1 MFTRTNSLPLMAISI
16 SLFSLSGCGGS
27 GSEPG
32 TTLLTCSV
40 PNVPDA
46 SGTSCVA
53 PEPISCAPPTVPD
66 ALNESCVVGAD
77 PSAPAP
83 MASAAMD
90 EAVLYFNL
98 AEKGADN
105 SPNDETYT
113 GYRLH
118 TWNNDTCDA
127 YADADTDWANGREHT
142 GIDPNYGAYW
152 VVDLKPGYAGTPGAC
167 GNFIIHIGTDDAGK
181 ELGGGD
187 FKMPLSQDD
196 PDFARM
202 NFTFTG
208 VASILNSR
216 LCL

>member
-1 MFTRTNSLPLMAISI
+1 MAISI

-46 SGTSCVA
+46 SGTSCAA

-98 AEKGADN
+98 AEKRADN
-105 SPNDETYT
+105 SPNRRDV
-113 GYRLH
+113 H
-118 TWNNDTCDA
+118 WVSIA
-127 YADADTDWANGREHT
+127 YVEQLTHATLT
-142 GIDPNYGAYW
+142 LMPIP
-152 VVDLKPGYAGTPGAC
+152 
-167 GNFIIHIGTDDAGK
+167 IGQMAEST
-181 ELGGGD
+181 
-187 FKMPLSQDD
+187 Q
-196 PDFARM
+196 
-202 NFTFTG
+202 
-208 VASILNSR
+208 VSILTMV
-216 LCL
+216 LTGLLI

>member
-98 AEKGADN
+98 AEKGPTIAQM
-105 SPNDETYT
+105 T
-113 GYRLH
+113 RH
-118 TWNNDTCDA
+118 TL
-127 YADADTDWANGREHT
+127 
-142 GIDPNYGAYW
+142 GIDCIR
-152 VVDLKPGYAGTPGAC
+152 GTTTHATLTLMP
-167 GNFIIHIGTDDAGK
+167 IPIGQMAEST
-181 ELGGGD
+181 
-187 FKMPLSQDD
+187 Q
-196 PDFARM
+196 
-202 NFTFTG
+202 
-208 VASILNSR
+208 VSILTMV
-216 LCL
+216 LTGLLI